1 MARIE
6 DYALIGDCETAALVS
21 CDGSIEWLCW
31 PRFDSG
37 ACFASLIGGPE
48 NGFWRL
54 APAESKVRVSRRY
67 RGDTLILETTFE
79 TDQGAVM
86 VTDFM
91 PVHDDRSNLVRIVT
105 GLRGSVAM
113 KTEIV
118 LRFDYGAIVPWVTRL
133 SDGRIRAV
141 AGPDLI
147 VIQSDVDLRGV
158 GLATV
163 GEFTVGEG
171 DRVCFVTTWGP
182 SHLSVPVSVKP
193 DAALEETEHRWLEWS
208 SQCTYQ
214 GEWRDA
220 VMRSAIVLKALTFR
234 PTGGI
239 VAAPTTSLPEQVG
252 GVRNWDY
259 RFCWLRDATLT
270 LLALMNAGYFHEAA
284 AWRDWLL
291 RAAAG
296 SPDQVQ
302 IMYGLSGE
310 RFLREWELPWLRGYE
325 NSRPVRLGNAAHEQ
339 LQLDVYGEVLDALHQ
354 ARIGGIAA
362 NDEAWRLEQ
371 ALIAQLE
378 KIWQQPDQGIW
389 ETRGKPQHFTHS
401 KVMAWVAMDRAVK
414 SVEQFGLPGPV
425 AHWRTLRD
433 RIHTEVCEQAY
444 DDRLKSFVQAYGSSL
459 IDAGTLII
467 PLVGFLPIDDPR
479 VQNTI
484 AAVEKNLIVD
494 GLVLR
499 YDTAATDDGLPE
511 GEGAFLACSFWLAD
525 NYALSGRHDD
535 ARKLFERLLTMRND
549 VGLLAEEYDPL
560 LKRQVGNFPQAFSH
574 VALLNSAFN
583 LGAGTPSSVAPGVQ
597 TGPNLPNL
605 RGVA

>member
-6 DYALIGDCETAALVS
+6 DYALIGDCETAALVAR
-21 CDGSIEWLCW
+21 DGSIEWLCW

-37 ACFASLIGGPE
+37 ACLAALVGSHD
-48 NGFWRL
+48 NGRWGL
-54 APAESKVRVSRRY
+54 APSEPISSTSREY
-67 RGDTLILETTFE
+67 RGNTLILETTFE
-79 TDQGAVM
+79 TENGAVR

-91 PVHDDRSNLVRIVT
+91 PIHDHRSNLVRIVT
-105 GLRGSVAM
+105 GVRGKVAM

-118 LRFDYGAIVPWVTRL
+118 LRFDYGAIVPWVNRL
-133 SDGRIRAV
+133 DDHRICAI

-147 VIQSDVDLRGV
+147 VIRSDVPLEGV
-158 GLATV
+158 GLTTV
-163 GEFTVGEG
+163 GEFTVSEG
-171 DRVCFVTTWGP
+171 QSVSFVATWGP
-182 SHLSVPVSVKP
+182 SHLEAPDSVEPYG
-193 DAALEETEHRWLEWS
+193 ALDETEKKWTEWAS
-208 SQCTYQ
+208 RCTYD
-214 GEWRDA
+214 GAWRDA
-220 VMRSAIVLKALTFR
+220 VIRSVIVLKALTYT

-259 RFCWLRDATLT
+259 RYCWLRDATIT

-302 IMYGLSGE
+302 IMYGLGGE
-310 RFLREWELPWLRGYE
+310 RFLREWELPWLPGYE
-325 NSRPVRLGNAAHEQ
+325 NSRPVRVGNAAHEQ
-339 LQLDVYGEVLDALHQ
+339 LQLDVYGEVLDALYQ
-354 ARIGGIAA
+354 ARVGGIPAS
-362 NDEAWRLEQ
+362 DEAWHLEQ

-389 ETRGKPQHFTHS
+389 ETRGRPQHFTHS
-401 KVMAWVAMDRAVK
+401 KVLAWVAMDRAVK
-414 SVEQFGLPGPV
+414 SAEQFNLPGPV
-425 AHWRTLRD
+425 AHWRVLRD
-433 RIHTEVCEQAY
+433 RIHTEVCEQAF
-444 DDRLKSFVQAYGSSL
+444 DRRKNSFVQAYGSHL

-479 VQNTI
+479 VQGTI
-484 AAVEKNLIVD
+484 AAIERELLVG

-499 YDTAATDDGLPE
+499 YDSAATDDGLPE

-525 NYALSGRHDD
+525 NYSLSGRYDD
-535 ARKLFERLLTMRND
+535 AKRLFERLLAMRND
-549 VGLLAEEYDPL
+549 LGLLSEEYDPQ

-574 VALLNSAFN
+574 VALLNSAFS
-583 LGAGTPSSVAPGVQ
+583 LRLAALAASHGKPRPDVS
-597 TGPNLPNL
+597 NL